1 MDKKKIIAIC
11 SIAAVVLIAVVIAI
25 GTVLKSGSVGID
37 SPSETGTMQNAN
49 NAGVVSNG
57 NAGGYFLDD
66 VNVSGT
72 DNGNAERNSQENG
85 AGSTSS
91 NDSTASMSPTPSD
104 GQSSTVQE
112 TVDEEKRASAENMV
126 SNAFSNNGSFSS
138 MSVTTLDEIPQ
149 ALRNEDNWVYMVAM
163 GTDLAALLGGSSREN
178 VQVLDTKLSSNSPSG
193 ALYSVTYR
201 FTAVPRTAMDASG
214 SMQGTGG
221 QVTALVRVDNTG
233 KVVQYS
239 ENRPEWL

>member
-11 SIAAVVLIAVVIAI
+11 SIAAVVLIAVVIA
-25 GTVLKSGSVGID
+25 VGIVLNSDNGDVD
-37 SPSETGTMQNAN
+37 STSGNGTTRSDN
-49 NAGVVSNG
+49 NTSIESNG
-57 NAGGYFLDD
+57 STGGYFLDD

-72 DNGNAERNSQENG
+72 DNGNAEGSSQENG
-85 AGSTSS
+85 TGSTSS
-91 NDSTASMSPTPSD
+91 NDGTASMSPTPSD

-112 TVDEEKRASAENMV
+112 VVDEEKRASAENMV

-138 MSVTTLDEIPQ
+138 MSATTLDEIPQ
-149 ALRNEDNWVYMVAM
+149 ALRNEDNWVYMVAT
-163 GTDLAALLGGSSREN
+163 GTDLAALLGGSFREN

-193 ALYSVTYR
+193 ALYSITYR

-214 SMQGTGG
+214 SMRGTDG